1 MSIKKFLFNRGRIL
15 SKAVKSNE
23 LEVFLER
30 FRDHYISVDLIR
42 LGSENDGGYL
52 VPNIINKISH
62 CFSPGVDF
70 TADFESHLSKSYG
83 IKSFMADASVSGP
96 PTDDK
101 NFSFIKK
108 FIGNRTNKNFITLK
122 DWIDTCLIDDERE
135 LILQMD
141 IEGGEYDVLTIESDS
156 TLKKFSIMIIE
167 FHAMNNIFDK
177 VFLKTLT
184 SIFEKIYR
192 DFSICHVHPN
202 NCSEVISYDGIDIP
216 KIIEIT
222 FIRNDYVNELKTDN
236 SITLPHKLD
245 NRNVKGKNDIQM
257 PNIWWNKKL

>member
-1 MSIKKFLFNRGRIL
+1 MSKNLFKRIL
-15 SKAVKSNE
+15 TS
-23 LEVFLER
+23 
-30 FRDHYISVDLIR
+30 
-42 LGSENDGGYL
+42 
-52 VPNIINKISH
+52 
-62 CFSPGVDF
+62 
-70 TADFESHLSKSYG
+70 
-83 IKSFMADASVSGP
+83 
-96 PTDDK
+96 
-101 NFSFIKK
+101 
-108 FIGNRTNKNFITLK
+108 
-122 DWIDTCLIDDERE
+122 
-135 LILQMD
+135 LILL
-141 IEGGEYDVLTIESDS
+141 ILLLITI
-156 TLKKFSIMIIE
+156 FSY
-167 FHAMNNIFDK
+167 NI
-177 VFLKTLT
+177 VFILSLFILCCIVCFEAN